1 MMLHCENLTPEYLN
15 TFDVEE
21 IKTMKKI
28 TYLNIESG
36 FDIETT
42 STYCN
47 GGKFAYMYIW
57 MFGLGR
63 NNKIFYGRTWEEF
76 TAICEVLQ
84 DTYRL
89 SDDRRLIIY
98 IHNLG
103 FEFQFMKHH
112 FKWLQVFALNKGTP
126 VKALCSYG
134 IEFRCSM
141 KLSGSA
147 LATVA
152 NNLPRGYECEKMVGD
167 LDYSLIR
174 HHETK
179 LTEQE
184 LKYCENDVQIIL
196 NYISSQIDIYKNITK
211 IPLTNTGR
219 VRDKMRKQ
227 FYQSEGK
234 SQNKSSRGKY
244 LRNRRII
251 EDLTLSPDDYK
262 QLKRT
267 FMGGFT
273 HSNPYFTDVLLEDVT
288 SYDLTSSYP
297 SVMCAELYPMS
308 RARKLDIKTEAEL
321 DAHKETHCV
330 MMRVKFKGLRNVKK
344 FESYISESKC
354 LRCVGGEY
362 VNGRV
367 FAADELIIDIVD
379 IDFRIIR
386 WVYEWDSVE
395 FTNVKGFVKGYLPKD
410 IIVGILD
417 MYEKKTTL
425 KDVAGKEVEYL
436 LEKGMLNSAY
446 GMCVTDPVKDE
457 HTFTE
462 EWEHEPANVEEKI
475 DKYNTSKNRFL
486 YYAWG
491 IWVTAYARRN
501 LWSAIMN
508 LGSDYIYADTD
519 SVKFLNHEKHKPY
532 FDRYNRLVTSK
543 LYAMCDT
550 LKLNPELLAPKT
562 IKGVKKPMGVWDF
575 EGNYDWFKTLGAK
588 RYLIKQGD
596 KYYLTVAGLSKRN
609 GMDYIIEQCQNDPM
623 RIFNRFSHDLFIPAE
638 RTGKMTHT
646 NVEIAA
652 EHTIIDCDGVESIV
666 LSESGMHLEPA
677 SFNLTMSDDYI
688 EFLSNLEQGYIYN
701 GEDYAL

>member
-1 MMLHCENLTPEYLN
+1 MMLNCELLTDEYLG
-15 TFDVEE
+15 TFTVPE
-21 IKTMKKI
+21 IRTMKKI

-42 STYCN
+42 STFC
-47 GGKFAYMYIW
+47 GDGKFAFMYIW
-57 MFGLGR
+57 MFGLGKD
-63 NNKIFYGRTWEEF
+63 NPIFYGRTWEEF

-84 DTYRL
+84 DKYRL
-89 SDDRRLIIY
+89 SDDRRLIVY
-98 IHNLG
+98 VHNLG

-152 NNLPRGYECEKMVGD
+152 KNLPKGYECKKMVGD
-167 LDYSLIR
+167 LDYSLVR
-174 HHETK
+174 HHETQM
-179 LTEQE
+179 TEQE
-184 LKYCENDVQIIL
+184 LGYCENDIQIIL
-196 NYISSQIDIYKNITK
+196 NYISSQMEIYQNITK

-227 FYQSEGK
+227 FYQSDK

-244 LRNRRII
+244 FRNRAIM
-251 EDLTLSPDDYK
+251 EDLTLTPDDYR

-273 HSNPYFTDVLLEDVT
+273 HSNPYYTDVLLENVN

-297 SVMCAELYPMS
+297 SVMCAEEYPMS
-308 RARKLDIKTEAEL
+308 RSRPLDIKTEEDL
-321 DAHKETHCV
+321 NGFKDTHCV
-330 MMRVKFKGLRNVKK
+330 MFRVKFTGLRNVKK

-367 FAADELIIDIVD
+367 FSADELIIDIVD
-379 IDFRIIR
+379 IDVRIIK

-395 FTNVKGFVKGYLPKD
+395 FSHVKGFVKGYLPKD
-410 IIVGILD
+410 IIIGILD

-425 KDVAGKEVEYL
+425 KDVEGKEVEYL

-457 HTFTE
+457 HTFTD
-462 EWEHEPANVEEKI
+462 EWEHEPANVDDKI

-508 LGSDYIYADTD
+508 IGSDYIYADTD

-532 FDRYNRLVTSK
+532 FDKYNRLVTSK
-543 LYAMCDT
+543 LYAMCDA
-550 LKLNPELLAPKT
+550 LSLDPSLLSPKT
-562 IKGVKKPMGVWDF
+562 IKGIKKPMGVWDF
-575 EGNYDWFKTLGAK
+575 EGTYDWFKTLGAK

-596 KYYLTVAGLSKRN
+596 NYQLTVAGLSKRN
-609 GMDYIIEQCQNDPM
+609 GMDYIIEQCENDPL
-623 RIFNRFSHDLFIPAE
+623 RIFNRFSHDLFIPAD

-646 NVEIAA
+646 NVETAGEYMI
-652 EHTIIDCDGVESIV
+652 TDYDGVQSRVI
-666 LSESGMHLEPA
+666 SESGMHLEPA
-677 SFNLTMSDDYI
+677 SFNLTMSEDYL
-688 EFLSNLEQGYIYN
+688 EFLTNLEQGYVYN